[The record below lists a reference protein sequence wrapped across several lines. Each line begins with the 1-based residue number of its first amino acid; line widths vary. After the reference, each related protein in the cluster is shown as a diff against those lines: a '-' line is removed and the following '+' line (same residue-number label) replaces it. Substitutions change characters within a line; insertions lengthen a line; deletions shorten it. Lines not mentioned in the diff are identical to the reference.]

1 MNNNIRTEVFIF
13 IGLISVVLSIVCFVY
28 GDLKFEQRSMYG
40 GDAFT
45 GIQNAA
51 AVTSENVMILAKIVK
66 IGFGS
71 VLLVAGLGFL
81 GFGLTEPMK
90 KEADED
96 IEGTGINAPSD
107 QKVIEDDIA
116 EE

>member
-1 MNNNIRTEVFIF
+1 MNNNIRAKILIV
-13 IGLISVVLSIVCFVY
+13 IGVISIVLSIFCFGY
-28 GDLKFEQRSMYG
+28 GDLKFEPRSMYG
-40 GDAFT
+40 GDAYT

-66 IGFGS
+66 FGFGS

-81 GFGLTEPMK
+81 CFGLTEPIK
-90 KEADED
+90 KEVGEE
-96 IEGTGINAPSD
+96 ITTPSN
-107 QKVIEDDIA
+107 QKEIEDEII

>member
-1 MNNNIRTEVFIF
+1 MNNNIRAKILIL
-13 IGLISVVLSIVCFVY
+13 IGSISIVLSIVCFAY
-28 GDLKFEQRSMYG
+28 GDLKFEPRSIYG
-40 GDAFT
+40 GDAYT

-66 IGFGS
+66 IGFSS

-81 GFGLTEPMK
+81 CFGLTEPIK

-96 IEGTGINAPSD
+96 IEGTGINTPSD
-107 QKVIEDDIA
+107 QKVIEDEII